1 MAATFDALRDRVENG
16 PGFRGPFTQAF
27 AREIRLNEEL
37 RADAE
42 DIIAKIGRLMAVVE
56 RGVDTEHVT
65 ERILAL
71 QDELDQVRAKIRVE
85 ASPMLPDELTIR
97 AILLDAVQAIEGSGD
112 VERQRVLFKCVL
124 EAITLTPIANRRAGE
139 TVRIALREEGWPEFW
154 QIAASE
160 A

>member
-1 MAATFDALRDRVENG
+1 M
-16 PGFRGPFTQAF
+16 QAF
-27 AREIRLNEEL
+27 AREMQLNEEL

-42 DIIAKIGRLMAVVE
+42 DIKAKIGRLMTVVE

-65 ERILAL
+65 ERILEL
-71 QDELDQVRAKIRVE
+71 QDELDQVRAKMRTE

-97 AILLDAVQAIEGSGD
+97 AILLEAVRATERSGD
-112 VERQRVLFKCVL
+112 IERQRMLFKCVL

-139 TVRIALREEGWPEFW
+139 AVRIALREEGWPEFW
-154 QIAASE
+154 QIAATK